1 MPKNVHPNGS
11 KKCTSPNGS
20 QMAPTYISQFTLNI
34 IETLNKIWYNIFIN
48 LRGETNEK
56 KFYLDINSY
65 FMYIFN

>member
-1 MPKNVHPNGS
+1 MFY
-11 KKCTSPNGS
+11 
-20 QMAPTYISQFTLNI
+20 TYISQFTLNI

-56 KFYLDINSY
+56 NFYLDINSY